1 MSTLKTIQKR
11 IAKLENELGGL
22 RLAEAALGGKPTKKA
37 NKPAKKVATKVKTKA
52 STKPAKAKAKGGSR
66 RPLEQKHLELVLEA
80 IGQARPA
87 TELRKLVG
95 KEGKAFDIR
104 LALRKLKELGCIRGE
119 GEKRLMVWHSTGR
132 SVASALA
139 ERAAA
144 KAKAAPA
151 VGPETDNP
159 TVEAP
164 APVAEA

>member
-11 IAKLENELGGL
+11 IAKLESELGGL
-22 RLAEAALGGKPTKKA
+22 RLAEAALGGKPPKKA
-37 NKPAKKVATKVKTKA
+37 NKPAKKVATK
-52 STKPAKAKAKGGSR
+52 AKAKASSKPAKPKGGAR